1 MTLTSTRTNANPRSR
16 TLPLCTKARPTW
28 HTVGSCATLA
38 VCLLL
43 AACGSTPRTSGSTN
57 THDSSET
64 VPQAEPLNPHANRP
78 YTVLGKNYAPL
89 ASGTPYKAT
98 GTASWYGKQ
107 FHGKKTSSGERF
119 DMNALSAAH
128 TVLPI
133 PSYARVT
140 NLANGKSVVVR
151 VNDRGPFHAGRIID
165 LSYAAAQRLDMTGSG
180 MAQVQVESLVAGA
193 PLPPAVVPKP
203 SNNSP
208 ASTTASNSP
217 PPNFTPYSGDKG
229 YFVQLGSF
237 SNADNAETL
246 RLHMARELEWLSTKL
261 RIESAGNN
269 QRVQVGPFINRAE
282 AEAVAKRIGEEMDV
296 TKPIVVSR

>member
-1 MTLTSTRTNANPRSR
+1 MPRHTPSITALRTAGCVS
-16 TLPLCTKARPTW
+16 
-28 HTVGSCATLA
+28 TLA

-43 AACGSTPRTSGSTN
+43 AACGSTPRAPN
-57 THDSSET
+57 ADSSET
-64 VPQAEPLNPHANRP
+64 VPQAEPLNPYANRP
-78 YTVLGKNYAPL
+78 YTVLGKNYTPL
-89 ASGTPYKAT
+89 SSGSGYKAT

-165 LSYAAAQRLDMTGSG
+165 LSYAAAQKLDMTASG
-180 MAQVQVESLVAGA
+180 MAQVQVESLVAGV
-193 PLPPAVVPKP
+193 PLPPTTVAKSTSSSSSASP
-203 SNNSP
+203 SP
-208 ASTTASNSP
+208 APSSSASTP
-217 PPNFTPYSGDKG
+217 PPSFTPYSGDKG

-237 SNADNAETL
+237 GNADNAETL
-246 RLHMARELEWLSTKL
+246 RLHMARELEWLAPKL
-261 RIESAGNN
+261 RIENAASN
-269 QRVQVGPFINRAE
+269 QRVQVGPFINRTE

-296 TKPIVVSR
+296 AKPIVVSR